1 MLRWTASGV
10 MAALLLPLQMAA
22 QRGGPIAESLLPP
35 IPRSAPEIL
44 SRASFG
50 RETFGG
56 ETFRSES
63 FARESPL
70 RAFDARDAIAP
81 EAFMRASVDH
91 ESFGR
96 LAFARASNA
105 RGDGRPRSAD
115 VWKVAMF
122 AGSATALAFTTVDR
136 RVDAWT
142 RRASVRDNA
151 TLQSLSDAG
160 DALGYV
166 ALGAG
171 PVTYFLG
178 RARGDSGTTV
188 LGLRTTESVVLSG
201 IAITA
206 IKALSGRTR
215 PYASADNSPS
225 RWKFLGGVRSDS
237 TRSFASG
244 HTALT
249 AAAAVTLAAEWR
261 RQGSRGWK
269 TVGPPLV
276 YALASLAAGSRIRD
290 RQHWMTDVVSG
301 AGIGVLSAL
310 VVRRWHDA
318 HPQSALD
325 RALLRQP

>member
-1 MLRWTASGV
+1 MLRWTVSGV
-10 MAALLLPLQMAA
+10 MAVCLLPLQMAA
-22 QRGGPIAESLLPP
+22 QTGRPIAVSLLPP
-35 IPRSAPEIL
+35 APLNTSLFPPLPVIAPSFLPTPIAATVLPPTPVAVWHL
-44 SRASFG
+44 SVAPFG
-50 RETFGG
+50 
-56 ETFRSES
+56 
-63 FARESPL
+63 
-70 RAFDARDAIAP
+70 ARDALQP
-81 EAFMRASVDH
+81 
-91 ESFGR
+91 
-96 LAFARASNA
+96 
-105 RGDGRPRSAD
+105 RPAD
-115 VWKVAMF
+115 IWKVATF
-122 AGSATALAFTTVDR
+122 AGTAAALAFTTVDR

-151 TLQSLSDAG
+151 TLQSLSHAG

-171 PVTYFLG
+171 PVTYLLG

-188 LGLRTTESVVLSG
+188 LGLRTTESVMLSG

-225 RWKFLGGVRSDS
+225 HWKFLGGVRSDS

-318 HPQSALD
+318 HPRSAID